1 MLPLGWAGIW
11 ASFVPDGFLAM
22 LDDGFGVEISKETAG
37 ETLLLRLSSGELSG
51 AVRSLGSLS
60 RAVSFSRVADEKASR
75 NKQIIQYYSACN
87 NR

>member
-11 ASFVPDGFLAM
+11 ASLVPDGFLAM

-37 ETLLLRLSSGELSG
+37 ETLLLRLSSGELS
-51 AVRSLGSLS
+51 RGSLS

-75 NKQIIQYYSACN
+75 NKQIIQYYKCM
-87 NR
+87 